1 MRIQSVI
8 LASFLVLAAC
18 GGSAPPPPP
27 PEAAQAR
34 TLADG
39 IAKSAAEYAAR
50 TAAMENGAACRTL
63 RAAYE
68 ARVGPAIEGIRAVAG
83 RLDEWLKSR
92 GPADHADLEC
102 AAGAMLAEY
111 QRHTDIACTAL
122 ELSVNRAEAVAHVL
136 LVDRWTDLVG
146 ARVAEGTSPRR
157 EGGPRCVRF
166 ADGALM
172 YMP

>member
-8 LASFLVLAAC
+8 LASSLALAAC
-18 GGSAPPPPP
+18 GGSTPAPPP
-27 PEAAQAR
+27 PEAAQVR

-39 IAKSAAEYAAR
+39 IAKAAEDYAAR
-50 TAAMENGAACRTL
+50 TAAMESGSSCRTL

-83 RLDEWLKSR
+83 KIDEWSRSR
-92 GPADHADLEC
+92 GPGDHADLEC
-102 AAGAMLAEY
+102 AAGAMLAEF

-122 ELSVNRAEAVAHVL
+122 ELPVNRAEAVAHVL
-136 LVDRWTDLVG
+136 LVDRWTDLVA
-146 ARVAEGTSPRR
+146 ARVAEGAPRR